1 MPRLAIATCLLAAI
15 AIHGCAT
22 PEVKTPVRVKYTF
35 ENMRRFVDEKG
46 EPISARDE
54 WALVEELIE
63 DLRRHYH
70 IRSNRFG
77 SDFAANRAVSEA
89 PPPSLQVATYTVD
102 IVLSD
107 LDQIP
112 IVNERVNLLR
122 GRRFGPSR
130 EASQVDP
137 YAATI
142 AYRSGFLRADLR
154 VVLSGDAEPGTV
166 VYLYDSVLEEPRK
179 VVAQGGR
186 WESAV
191 NIAEGQR
198 NVYGYFIDARARLP
212 VYFRVNIGTR
222 VFQEID
228 RPTMDADFPRDY
240 RGRRFKHAA
249 DGS

>member
-1 MPRLAIATCLLAAI
+1 MPRLVLATCLLAVLAI
-15 AIHGCAT
+15 QGCAT
-22 PEVKTPVRVKYTF
+22 PEIRTPVRVQFKF

-54 WALVEELIE
+54 WALVEDLIE
-63 DLRRHYH
+63 DLQKHYH
-70 IRSNRFG
+70 VQANRFG
-77 SDFAANRAVSEA
+77 SAFAASRDVSQA

-112 IVNERVNLLR
+112 IINERVNLLR

-166 VYLYDSVLEEPRK
+166 VYLYDAVLDEPRK
-179 VVAQGGR
+179 VVAQAGR

-191 NIAEGQR
+191 NISQGQR
-198 NVYGYFIDARARLP
+198 NVYGYFMDAQARLP

-228 RPTMDADFPRDY
+228 LPTIEADFPKDY